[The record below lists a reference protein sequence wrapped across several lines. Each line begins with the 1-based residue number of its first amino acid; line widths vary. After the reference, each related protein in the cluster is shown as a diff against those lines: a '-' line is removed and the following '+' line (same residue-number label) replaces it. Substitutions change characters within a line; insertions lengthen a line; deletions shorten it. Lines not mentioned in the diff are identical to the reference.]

1 MHPADCMKHFID
13 LNLDRLR
20 NDYFKE
26 VILMGR
32 EVKTGALVAHVLKQE
47 GVKYIFGLP
56 GGHIY
61 PTAEEADK
69 LGIKFIST
77 RDEMSAAYAAEG
89 WALATG
95 QVGVCSCTAGPG
107 VTNMLSGVANAWMG
121 RYPVFYI
128 GGKARVTEYDRNQLQ
143 DFDQISIIQTMSK
156 HARTVYEPLRVPEYT
171 ARAISHAVNGT
182 PGPAYIEIPRDIT
195 DSMVDFDQAN
205 FAETYRAK
213 NRVKAEDEAIAK
225 AAEMIKEAKKPL
237 IVAGS
242 GVWWSQAQDEL
253 TALANKTN
261 IPVFTRNAARGCFDE
276 KSPMYVSNKAK
287 KPILE
292 QSDLVIIVGTRAGY
306 TFSQQMIRK
315 DQKIIR
321 IDIDPVEVTNQWDA
335 TLTIVGDAKAVLA
348 QLVEAVEEKS
358 NPEWAAMPQ
367 IVDKKVWEVFE
378 KLCPDPKAYP
388 INPIAFYKELL
399 QEIDDDTIVII
410 DGGDSA
416 TWSYTFLPCYGP
428 GQMMG
433 IAGNAFGPLGV
444 GMGYAMAS
452 KLAHPEKKVLL
463 ITGDGAF
470 GYGIPE
476 FDTCMRYGIQVTA
489 VIFNDGL
496 WGMIKRSEQRKAPN
510 ETHFVGLDL
519 EQNTHYEKV
528 VEGFG
533 GYGELVTHI
542 EDLRPAIQRAVAS
555 GKPGCVNVMVN
566 PAIGPKGAGC

>member
-1 MHPADCMKHFID
+1 MAK
-13 LNLDRLR
+13 
-20 NDYFKE
+20 
-26 VILMGR
+26 
-32 EVKTGALVAHVLKQE
+32 EVKTGALMAHVLKQE

-61 PTAEEADK
+61 PTMEEAEK
-69 LGIKFIST
+69 LGIKFIGT

-89 WALATG
+89 WALTTG
-95 QVGVCSCTAGPG
+95 ELGVCAGTAGPG
-107 VTNMLSGVANAWMG
+107 VTNLFTGMANAWMG

-128 GGKARVTEYDRNQLQ
+128 GGKARVTEYDRNELQ
-143 DFDQISIIQTMSK
+143 DFDQISIIQTMTK
-156 HARTVYEPLRVPEYT
+156 HARTVYEPKRVPEYT

-182 PGPAYIEIPRDIT
+182 PGPSYIEIPRDIT
-195 DSMVDFDQAN
+195 DSMVDFDEVN
-205 FAETYRAK
+205 FAENHRAK
-213 NRVKAEDEAIAK
+213 NRVKADDADIAK
-225 AAEMIKEAKKPL
+225 AIEMIKAAKKPL
-237 IVAGS
+237 IIAGS

-253 TALANKTN
+253 TAFVNKTG
-261 IPVFTRNAARGCFDE
+261 IPVFTRNAARGCYDE
-276 KSPMYVSNKAK
+276 KSPLYVSNKAK
-287 KPILE
+287 GPILE
-292 QSDLVIIVGTRAGY
+292 QSDLIIIVGTRAGY
-306 TFSQQMIRK
+306 TFSQKMVRK
-315 DQKIIR
+315 DQTVIR

-335 TLTIVGDAKAVLA
+335 ALTIVGDAKMVLA
-348 QLVEAVEEKS
+348 QLTEAVAEGS
-358 NPEWAAMPQ
+358 YPEWAAMPK
-367 IVDKKVWEVFE
+367 IVDAKVDEMFDQ
-378 KLCPDPKAYP
+378 LCPDPKAYP

-399 QEIDDDTIVII
+399 QEIDDDTIVVI

-416 TWSYTFLPCYGP
+416 TWSYTFLPANGP
-428 GQMMG
+428 GQLLG

-444 GMGYAMAS
+444 GMGYAMAA
-452 KLAHPEKKVLL
+452 KLAHPDKKVLF

-476 FDTCMRYGIQVTA
+476 FDTCMRYGINITA

-510 ETHFVGLDL
+510 ETNFVGLNL

>member
-1 MHPADCMKHFID
+1 M
-13 LNLDRLR
+13 
-20 NDYFKE
+20 
-26 VILMGR
+26 
-32 EVKTGALVAHVLKQE
+32 
-47 GVKYIFGLP
+47 
-56 GGHIY
+56 
-61 PTAEEADK
+61 
-69 LGIKFIST
+69 
-77 RDEMSAAYAAEG
+77 
-89 WALATG
+89 
-95 QVGVCSCTAGPG
+95 
-107 VTNMLSGVANAWMG
+107 ANAWMG

-128 GGKARVTEYDRNQLQ
+128 GGKARVTEYDRNELQ
-143 DFDQISIIQTMSK
+143 DFDQISIIQTMTK
-156 HARTVYEPLRVPEYT
+156 HARTIYEPKRVPEYT

-195 DSMVDFDQAN
+195 DSMVDFDEVN
-205 FAETYRAK
+205 FAENHRAK
-213 NRVKAEDEAIAK
+213 NRVKAEEEAIAK
-225 AAEMIKEAKKPL
+225 AVEMIQEAKKPL

-253 TALANKTN
+253 TAFANKTG

-276 KSPMYVSNKAK
+276 KSPLYVSYKAK
-287 KPILE
+287 GPILE
-292 QSDLVIIVGTRAGY
+292 QSDLIIIVGTRAGY
-306 TFSQQMIRK
+306 TFSQKMVRK
-315 DQKIIR
+315 DQKVIR

-335 TLTIVGDAKAVLA
+335 ALTIVGDAKMVLA
-348 QLVEAVEEKS
+348 QLTEAAAEGS
-358 NPEWAAMPQ
+358 YPEWAAMPK
-367 IVDKKVWEVFE
+367 IVDMKVWEMFE

-399 QEIDDDTIVII
+399 QEIDDDTIVVI

-416 TWSYTFLPCYGP
+416 TWSYTFLPAYGP
-428 GQMMG
+428 GQMLG

-444 GMGYAMAS
+444 GMGYAMAA
-452 KLAHPEKKVLL
+452 KLAHPDKKVLF

-470 GYGIPE
+470 GYGISE
-476 FDTCMRYGIQVTA
+476 FDTCMRYGIQITA

-496 WGMIKRSEQRKAPN
+496 WGMIKRSEQRKAPG

-519 EQNTHYEKV
+519 EQQTHYEKI

-542 EDLRPAIQRAVAS
+542 EDLRPAIQRAAAS